1 MNEDPRLQF
10 DFYLRSRTEQELMK
24 RAEVLLKAIK
34 REGKQQQQQQ
44 QQQQQEEKTH
54 VSQWEEEKAS
64 LQRDYE
70 SLTEAEAKL
79 AEEVKQIDDRIE
91 ELQAK
96 VREAH
101 EAQEVQ
107 MNQAAI
113 ASSDALAR
121 EKRKEKPSL
130 RELSLSAPHLF
141 QLVPFLDTL
150 IAGVIGSLQEIVTF
164 LHFQMPFLSYKQL
177 KGFVSAV
184 TQKKGRSTFTL
195 IDSLYDKEKDCVKLD
210 GELEIPAEI
219 RAKCEELGRAA
230 RSSSRGVFN
239 AKAWVQAQEVRSLAI
254 RNRLIEFVES
264 HSPVRFEQLTSEEV
278 LKELQLSA
286 SEVRLHA
293 HAVLCAVEEVG
304 EEWSMEP
311 RMGSKCGNQR
321 ETV

>member
-34 REGKQQQQQQ
+34 REGKQQQHQQQQQ

-54 VSQWEEEKAS
+54 LSQWEEEKAS

-79 AEEVKQIDDRIE
+79 AEEVKQIDSRIA

-96 VREAH
+96 VRQAH
-101 EAQEVQ
+101 EAQEMQ
-107 MNQAAI
+107 MKQAAM
-113 ASSDALAR
+113 ASPDALAR
-121 EKRKEKPSL
+121 EKQKEKPSL
-130 RELSLSAPHLF
+130 RELSLSAPQLF

-150 IAGVIGSLQEIVTF
+150 IAGVFGSLQEITTY
-164 LHFQMPFLSYKQL
+164 LHFQMPSLSYKQL
-177 KGFVSAV
+177 RGFVSAV

-210 GELEIPAEI
+210 GELAIPDEI
-219 RAKCEELGRAA
+219 RAKCEELGQAA
-230 RSSSRGVFN
+230 RSTGRFVLN
-239 AKAWVQAQEVRSLAI
+239 AKAWALEQETRSLSI

-264 HSPVRFEQLTSEEV
+264 HKPVRFEQLTSEEA

-286 SEVRLHA
+286 SEVQMHVY
-293 HAVLCAVEEVG
+293 AVLCVVDEVEEAWID
-304 EEWSMEP
+304 E
-311 RMGSKCGNQR
+311 R
-321 ETV
+321 